1 MQETFLL
8 LPLWLWVIV
17 LLLTVSGTAFSF
29 AKYELGKKG
38 MDAILE
44 SHPNFGKERL
54 DTVARLFDRHGSV
67 TLLLAGI
74 PGIDTIVTTTA
85 GAVGVAKGKF
95 ILWVTL
101 GKLARFW
108 LLAVIVVGV
117 TERFT

>member
-17 LLLTVSGTAFSF
+17 LVLTVSGTAFSF

-44 SHPNFGKERL
+44 SHPNLGKERL
-54 DTVARLFDRHGSV
+54 ERIAGLFDRHGSV

-74 PGIDTIVTTTA
+74 PGIDTIVTTT
-85 GAVGVAKGKF
+85 VDVAKGKF

>member
-1 MQETFLL
+1 MQETVLF
-8 LPLWLWVIV
+8 LPLWLWAIV
-17 LLLTVSGTAFSF
+17 LLLTVSGTVFSF

-44 SHPNFGKERL
+44 SHPNLGKERL
-54 DTVARLFDRHGSV
+54 ERIARLFDRHGSI
-67 TLLLAGI
+67 TLMLAGI

-95 ILWVTL
+95 IFWVTL

-108 LLAVIVVGV
+108 LLAVIAVSV
-117 TERFT
+117 TERFG